1 MFTQASTLFAELQ
14 IFAVNETLFEGKVC
28 ELADA
33 CENLERRNYSKDME
47 SEHLKERVS
56 ELEVENGRLCEQ
68 LIAYVPAV
76 SALND
81 CITSLEMQTLA
92 HEKPHDH
99 EESKVLTYHFS
110 ILLLHYYSFCICDSF
125 GS

>member
-1 MFTQASTLFAELQ
+1 
-14 IFAVNETLFEGKVC
+14 
-28 ELADA
+28 
-33 CENLERRNYSKDME
+33 ME

>member
-1 MFTQASTLFAELQ
+1 MNSL
-14 IFAVNETLFEGKVC
+14 VNNECTENGQQTDEDRTVV
-28 ELADA
+28 APDA
-33 CENLERRNYSKDME
+33 LPYFQDME